1 MSIDEMHLNSSLY
14 FNAFSLSTGNI
25 VTLPVQED
33 SKGTI
38 VPKNLPVVFNNQTL
52 IQLSSSNANKKI
64 AVFNNTLSPVTTTLS
79 LVGTLKVGDSFT
91 IIMFT
96 PGTPGSPVN
105 FLNNT
110 PVPITFSIQFLN
122 TNGSSGTNPAEV
134 VQPGN
139 VVTSL
144 SDVDVSSVVYD
155 LTVYQVSP
163 NVRIGGTAY
172 FE

>member
-1 MSIDEMHLNSSLY
+1 MHPNASNSLY
-14 FNAFSLSTGNI
+14 FNAFSLSNGNI
-25 VTLPVQED
+25 VALPVQED
-33 SKGTI
+33 TKSLNGSK
-38 VPKNLPVVFNNQTL
+38 NQLPVVFNNQTL

-64 AVFNNTLSPVTTTLS
+64 AVFNNTLAPTTTTLS
-79 LVGTLKVGDSFT
+79 LVGNLKVGDTFT
-91 IIMFT
+91 IIMFI

-105 FLNNT
+105 FVNNT
-110 PVPITFSIQFLN
+110 PLPITFSIQFLN
-122 TNGSSGTNPAEV
+122 TNGSSGTAPAEI

-139 VVTSL
+139 IVLSL

-155 LTVYQVSP
+155 LTVYQTSP